1 MTQNTKILTFLSKG
15 KPLSV
20 DQARASLKVQNLRA
34 RVAELRESGVQIKT
48 TKNTKGKLAYALA

>member
-1 MTQNTKILTFLSKG
+1 
-15 KPLSV
+15 
-20 DQARASLKVQNLRA
+20 VQNLRA